1 MAGIFEKIVK
11 HRFIVLAAAA
21 VLTAVCA
28 VLMTRVE
35 VNTDMTRYLPDD
47 SNMKQGV
54 DILAEEFPDMENRNT
69 IRVMF
74 TGVDD
79 SQADDIYRELESIR
93 YVSEVMYDA
102 GSEDYVKGDK
112 RLFVLVTPYDYESPE
127 EKYIIEQVG
136 SQFEDYEMEVKDDNA
151 NSSYIPVYVLI
162 LAVCLLFLIM
172 VVMCASWLEPVLFMV
187 TIGTAIVINM
197 GTNLFLD
204 NVANITYAVAAI
216 LQLVLSM
223 DYSII
228 LSNRYRQEKLLERNR
243 KDAMAKALHK
253 AFSSVCSSS
262 LTTFVGL
269 LCLVF
274 MSFKIGFNL
283 GIVLAKGVICSLVC
297 VLTVLPALLLLFD
310 GGVEKTAKKAADIPT
325 DRLAGFEYRHRK
337 PVSAAFVL
345 LFAAALV
352 LQSFTG
358 TTFNLEY
365 EDPIADVF
373 EKTNQM
379 VVLYDN
385 DIEDRIPDIAAELE
399 EDSNVKE
406 VQCYYSVLG
415 REYTAAGMTDNILA
429 MSGDADIDEDTVR
442 LIYYMY
448 HDGTAKPMTLEEFA
462 DFLDSEVSENDMFSD
477 YVDEDMKSDIDQ
489 MVKYADRD
497 LLTGEM
503 TIAEL
508 AEFFGMKQSDV
519 RNLFCLYYSENG
531 GIVLPSMTLSQFADF
546 TSSNVADNPIYG
558 QMINTSQKKQIASL
572 RTFSDR
578 KKMTAKRSASSA
590 ASILGISRKQADM
603 MYVLRFAGDSSYAT
617 PSVGLSQFVSFVN
630 SEVIVNPSF
639 SSQISDEQKAQL
651 KMLSVY
657 TDRDTVTAKMDA
669 ENLARLSGM
678 DEALCSQIMMMNSA
692 ASMSLQELM
701 AAVLEMQPDNAQAA
715 QINQII
721 SISLANQPLSAE
733 QMAGIL
739 GMDYSEMRLLYTL
752 YDYSHGST
760 DFRCSVQS
768 LVSFISSSG
777 MDSTGQMAKAAELI
791 DAGVS
796 GRVFSAYEMA
806 KLTGMKTAD
815 MKSLYTLYQADK
827 GDTSGWKLSP
837 ADFIGFMN
845 SDVLESRYSSMIGA
859 SERSDLRMAQEMTEA
874 VLNDRMFTPAQL
886 SDMLGSY
893 SDSMDKDSLELLFL
907 YHGAM
912 ENSEPW
918 WKMSVDEMF
927 TFLSDDM
934 ADDSRFKSFITD
946 DFKNQIAEYKESI
959 NEGKS
964 QLVGENHSIMM
975 INTTYPLEGD
985 KTFGFISRMKDELGM
1000 SDSYIIGNSEMNY
1013 EMNEGFRHEMIM
1025 ITLITA
1031 LAIFLV
1037 VALTFRSV
1045 IIPIV
1050 LVLLVQCAVFL
1061 TVSYIGV
1068 SGNSIYY
1075 LAMLIV
1081 QCILMGATID
1091 YAILYTS
1098 YYIENRKILETKE
1111 SIKAAFRGSI
1121 HTILTS
1127 GLIICLVTMVLSY
1140 TYGDP
1145 SVEQICRTIS
1155 IGAMFAI
1162 LLILFVLP
1170 ALLACLDKI
1179 IVRKKA

>member
-11 HRFIVLAAAA
+11 YRYIVLAAAA
-21 VLTAVCA
+21 VLAVVCA

-54 DILAEEFPDMENRNT
+54 DMLAEEFPDMENRNT

-79 SQADDIYRELESIR
+79 SEADDIYRELEKIR
-93 YVSEVMYDA
+93 YVSEVMYD
-102 GSEDYVKGDK
+102 GDSGDYVKGDR
-112 RLFVLVTPYDYESPE
+112 RLFVIVTPYDYESPE
-127 EKYIIEQVG
+127 EKYILERVG
-136 SQFEDYEMEVKDDNA
+136 GLFEEYDMEVKDDNA

-162 LAVCLLFLIM
+162 LAVGLLFLIM
-172 VVMCASWLEPVLFMV
+172 LVMCASWLEPVLFMV
-187 TIGTAIVINM
+187 TIGMAIVINM

-228 LSNRYRQEKLLERNR
+228 LSNRYRQEKLTVQNR

-253 AFSSVCSSS
+253 AFSSICSSS

-297 VLTVLPALLLLFD
+297 VLTVLPALLLMFD
-310 GGVEKTAKKAADIPT
+310 GAVAKTAKKAADIPT
-325 DRLAGFEYRHRK
+325 DRLAAFEHRHRK
-337 PVSAAFVL
+337 PVAAAFVL
-345 LFAAALV
+345 LFAAAVV

-373 EKTNQM
+373 EKTNQL

-385 DIEDRIPDIAAELE
+385 DIEDRIPDITAKLE
-399 EDSNVKE
+399 DDSNVKE
-406 VQCYYSVLG
+406 VQCYYSALG
-415 REYTAAGMTDNILA
+415 REYTAAKMTENILD
-429 MSGDADIDEDTVR
+429 MSDDADIDEDTVR

-448 HDGTAKPMTLEEFA
+448 HDGEAEPMTLEEFA
-462 DFLDSEVSENDMFSD
+462 HFLDSEVSENDMFSD
-477 YVDEDMKSDIDQ
+477 YVDEDMKSDIDR
-489 MVKYADRD
+489 MVKYADRT

-508 AEFFGMKQSDV
+508 AEFFGMEQSDV
-519 RNLFCLYYSENG
+519 KDILCLYYSANG
-531 GIVLPSMTLSQFADF
+531 EISLQPITLSQFADF
-546 TSSNVADNPIYG
+546 ASSDVADNPRYS
-558 QMINTSQKKQIASL
+558 QMIGSSQKKQIDRL
-572 RTFSDR
+572 KILSDR
-578 KKMTAKRSASSA
+578 KKMIAKRSAASA
-590 ASILGISRKQADM
+590 ASILGISRNQADM
-603 MYVLRFAGDSSYAT
+603 MYVYRFAGDSSYVT
-617 PSVGLSQFVSFVN
+617 PSVGLSQFVSFMN
-630 SEVIVNPSF
+630 SEVVDNPAF
-639 SSQISDEQKAQL
+639 SSQISDEQKKQL

-657 TDRDTVTAKMDA
+657 TDRNTVTAKMDA
-669 ENLARLSGM
+669 ENLARLSGI
-678 DEALCSQIMMMNSA
+678 DETLCSQIMMMNSVS
-692 ASMSLQELM
+692 SMSLQELT
-701 AAVLEMQPDNAQAA
+701 AALLVMQPDNAQAA
-715 QINQII
+715 QLNQII
-721 SISLANQPLSAE
+721 SVSLANQPLAAE
-733 QMAGIL
+733 QTAGIL
-739 GMDYSEMRLLYTL
+739 GMDSSEMRLLYTL

-768 LVSFISSSG
+768 LVNFISSSG
-777 MDSTGQMAKAAELI
+777 MDSTGQMAAAGKI
-791 DAGVS
+791 INAGVS
-796 GRVFSAYEMA
+796 GRTFSPSAMA
-806 KLTGMKTAD
+806 KLMGMKTSD
-815 MKSLYTLYQADK
+815 MKSLYTLYQAKK
-827 GDTSGWKLSP
+827 GDTSGWKVSP

-845 SDVLESRYSSMIGA
+845 SDILEGSYSSMIGT
-859 SERSDLRMAQEMTEA
+859 SEREELNMAQEMISA
-874 VLNDRMFTPAQL
+874 VLNDRKLSPEQL

-907 YHGAM
+907 YYGAV
-912 ENSEPW
+912 NRSEPW
-918 WKMSVDEMF
+918 WKMSIDEMF

-934 ADDSRFKSFITD
+934 ADDSRFRSFITD
-946 DFKNQIAEYKESI
+946 DFKDRMEEYKGSI
-959 NEGKS
+959 DEGRS

-985 KTFGFISRMKDELGM
+985 KTFGFISQMKDELGS

-1045 IIPIV
+1045 LIPLV

-1061 TVSYIGV
+1061 TVSYIGI

-1091 YAILYTS
+1091 YAILYTG
-1098 YYIENRKILETKE
+1098 YYIENRKLLGTEE
-1111 SIKAAFRGSI
+1111 SMKKAFRGSI